1 MSIGFITLVEACV
14 IVGIIDGLIYLIK
27 GRKIRY
33 GKITVT
39 TVDWDND
46 IKTAQVQVS
55 IPSNID
61 FDKTKKIVLDVIDC
75 REKN

>member
-1 MSIGFITLVEACV
+1 MSISFITLLEACI
-14 IVGIIDGLIYLIK
+14 IVGFVDGLIHLIK
-27 GRKIRY
+27 RCKIRH

-39 TVDWDND
+39 TVEWDND

-61 FDKTKKIVLDVIDC
+61 FDKTKKIILDVVDR

>member
-1 MSIGFITLVEACV
+1 MSIGFITLIEACV
-14 IVGIIDGLIYLIK
+14 IVGIIDGLINLIR

-61 FDKTKKIVLDVIDC
+61 FDKTKKIVLDIIDC

>member
-1 MSIGFITLVEACV
+1 MSIGFITLVEACI
-14 IVGIIDGLIYLIK
+14 IVGFIEGLIKFIRDL
-27 GRKIRY
+27 KIRH

-39 TVDWDND
+39 TVEWDND
-46 IKTAQVQVS
+46 IKTAQVQIS

-61 FDKTKKIVLDVIDC
+61 FDKTKKIVLDVVDC